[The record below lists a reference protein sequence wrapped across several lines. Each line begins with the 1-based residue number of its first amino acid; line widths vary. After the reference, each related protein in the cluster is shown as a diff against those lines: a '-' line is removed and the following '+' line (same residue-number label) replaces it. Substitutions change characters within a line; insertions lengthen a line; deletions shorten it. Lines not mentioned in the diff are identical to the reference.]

1 MASEEI
7 FRDLCEN
14 AHDLIQSVSPEG
26 HFLYVNRSWLKTL
39 GYELEETVDLN
50 VFDVIH
56 PDSRE
61 HCAKLMQ
68 RVMAGQ
74 AAEIVEAVFVAKDGL
89 TSDGRGDSKLSGPV
103 GCRVTRCTIKFPAQR
118 R

>member
-1 MASEEI
+1 MEPEAI

-26 HFLYVNRSWLKTL
+26 RFLYVNRSWLETL
-39 GYELEETVDLN
+39 GYRLEEVAGLT

-61 HCAKLMQ
+61 HCEAMM
-68 RVMAGQ
+68 RNVMEGGDARD
-74 AAEIVEAVFVAKDGL
+74 IEATFVAKDGRQVL
-89 TSDGRGDSKLSGPV
+89 VQGSASCRFELRNQLKLAL
-103 GCRVTRCTIKFPAQR
+103 AQLNGT
-118 R
+118 